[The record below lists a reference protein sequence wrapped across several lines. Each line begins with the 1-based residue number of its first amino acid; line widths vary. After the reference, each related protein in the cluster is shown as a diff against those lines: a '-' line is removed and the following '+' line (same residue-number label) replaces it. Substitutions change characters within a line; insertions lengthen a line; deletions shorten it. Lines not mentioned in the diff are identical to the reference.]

1 MLELIFNR
9 LYATDEGAGGAP
21 EQGKTSTDGTETNKT
36 DTPESQESKPYKSF
50 ATEEEYQKELKSAES
65 KAKHGILQ
73 KLGINSVDEG
83 TQNLTKAEQLEK
95 DLQSTVQRLQQ
106 LEEENA
112 LVRVGIQDDYKDEAI
127 TLARAKVNDKTNFET
142 ALKQVG
148 EKFPN
153 LLGAQKKG
161 VEKVGS
167 EGSEQNPKTGS
178 EQLTEKLA
186 KKYPWLKNK

>member
-1 MLELIFNR
+1 MEFLRF
-9 LYATDEGAGGAP
+9 YATDEGAGGASR
-21 EQGKTSTDGTETNKT
+21 EGQDSTGGTDANQTA
-36 DTPESQESKPYKSF
+36 TPGSQETKPFKTF

-65 KAKHGILQ
+65 KAKNGILQ

-83 TQNLTKAEQLEK
+83 TKNLTKAEQLEQ
-95 DLQSTVQRLQQ
+95 DLKVTVNRITE

-112 LVRVGIQDDYKDEAI
+112 LVKVGIQDKFKKEAI
-127 TLARAKVNDKTNFET
+127 TLARAEVNDKVNFET
-142 ALKQVG
+142 ALKQVS

-153 LLGAQKKG
+153 LLGVQKKG

-167 EGSEQNPKTGS
+167 QGSENDPKTGS

-186 KKYPWLKNK
+186 KKYPWLKN

>member
-1 MLELIFNR
+1 MEFLRF
-9 LYATDEGAGGAP
+9 YATDEGAGGTP
-21 EQGKTSTDGTETNKT
+21 NEESTGKDVGKDSIDKT
-36 DTPESQESKPYKSF
+36 DQETKPFKTY
-50 ATEEEYQKELKSAES
+50 ATEEEYQKELKSLES

-83 TQNLTKAEQLEK
+83 TQNRTKAEQLEK
-95 DLQSTVQRLQQ
+95 DLKSTVQRLNE

-112 LVRVGIQDDYKDEAI
+112 LVRVGVQDEYREEAV
-127 TLARAKVNDKTNFET
+127 TLARAKVNDKVNFET
-142 ALKQVG
+142 ALKQVS

-153 LLGAQKKG
+153 LLGVQKKG

-167 EGSEQNPKTGS
+167 QGSEKDPKTGS

-186 KKYPWLKNK
+186 KKYPWLKN